1 MKPQIDGRKTLV
13 SFLEWYFF
21 RCKGD
26 FECSGTEMVNL
37 WVHVLWYGWQN
48 LSFSQ
53 LILYIYIPWSIG
65 FSHVLTILTPYWF
78 VILFVGSKIFFV
90 TKLPT
95 ANNAFVSSL
104 GSFFYTKS
112 KSLGNLQWQ
121 KPRTLRQILFELG
134 RMINKHPQ
142 ILNLKMLRLHLYISF
157 VCVFWWLDRPWGKN
171 CFYVLKM
178 PGEMTKH

>member
-1 MKPQIDGRKTLV
+1 MKGGNGTSTPVAPKGWSPGLKPATLRWNLKLMVGRRWFPFWNGIFLGASARVTLSV
-13 SFLEWYFF
+13 AAQKWWICGS
-21 RCKGD
+21 
-26 FECSGTEMVNL
+26 M
-37 WVHVLWYGWQN
+37 
-48 LSFSQ
+48 
-53 LILYIYIPWSIG
+53 
-65 FSHVLTILTPYWF
+65 F
-78 VILFVGSKIFFV
+78 VILSVGSKIFFV

-95 ANNAFVSSL
+95 ANNAFLSSL

-142 ILNLKMLRLHLYISF
+142 ILNLEMLRLHLYISF
-157 VCVFWWLDRPWGKN
+157 VCAFWWLDRPWGKN